1 MSVPTQPPP
10 ERDRGTPRDPAPPP
24 RAAAP
29 AALDA
34 LRSRWSAHPRV
45 TLALKAAAAAA
56 LAWLLIRPFG
66 GVFDNYSY
74 YGPFGAVVA
83 VSSTVARSLR
93 STAQAAAAIA
103 LGAATA
109 LVARELPV
117 HEVTALALVV
127 ATGTGIAGWRRLG
140 PMGSW
145 VPVSALFIL
154 ILGERDPSSYVLA
167 YLGLTTVGGVV
178 GIVVNVTFPSLP
190 LTPTRLAL
198 RRLRAEL
205 AEQLNDVAEGLEQ
218 PDPPTSEQWRRRRR
232 GLRPHIDRMREL
244 VAETAEARRVNWR
257 ARRWRPEAD
266 QQHALA
272 VVLEDLTG
280 LTNQVVKLVGER
292 ERAEQ
297 SEPALGP
304 ALRPLTA
311 VALAATADLLD
322 SLDDPEQREAALE
335 RATAA
340 VDDLR
345 HATSAAWH
353 EQGEDRYTAATLV
366 TALERVLGNLKDA
379 C

>member
-1 MSVPTQPPP
+1 MSLPTKPHPEQQGRETPP
-10 ERDRGTPRDPAPPP
+10 DATPP
-24 RAAAP
+24 RPAAA
-29 AALDA
+29 ALA
-34 LRSRWSAHPRV
+34 TLRAQWAAHPRV
-45 TLALKAAAAAA
+45 TLALKAATAAA
-56 LAWLLIRPFG
+56 LAWLLILPLG

-93 STAQAAAAIA
+93 STAQAAGAIA

-117 HEVTALALVV
+117 HEVVALALVV

-140 PMGSW
+140 PLGSW

-167 YLGLTTVGGVV
+167 YLGLTTIGGVV
-178 GIVVNVTFPSLP
+178 GIAVNVAFPSLP

-205 AEQLNDVAEGLEQ
+205 AEQLQDVAEGLEQ
-218 PDPPTSEQWRRRRR
+218 PDTPTFDEWRRRRR
-232 GLRPHIDRMREL
+232 ALRPHIDRMREL

-266 QQHALA
+266 RQHAVA

-311 VALAATADLLD
+311 AALTATADLVD
-322 SLDDPEQREAALE
+322 CLDDPQQRDAAFE
-335 RATAA
+335 HTTAA

-366 TALERVLGNLKDA
+366 TALERVVSNLRDA

>member
-1 MSVPTQPPP
+1 MTVPTRTRPDEGRRRPLDDDS
-10 ERDRGTPRDPAPPP
+10 RSAAPP
-24 RAAAP
+24 RA
-29 AALDA
+29 LSVV
-34 LRSRWSAHPRV
+34 RSRWAEHPRV
-45 TLALKAAAAAA
+45 TLAMKAAAAVA

-83 VSSTVARSLR
+83 VSSTVTRSFR

-154 ILGERDPSSYVLA
+154 ILGQRDPSSYLLA
-167 YLGLTTVGGVV
+167 YLGLTTIGGLV
-178 GIVVNVTFPSLP
+178 GIAVNIAFPSLP

-218 PDPPTSEQWRRRRR
+218 PDPPTYDEWRRRRR
-232 GLRPHIDRMREL
+232 ALRPHIDRMREL
-244 VAETAEARRVNWR
+244 AAETAEARQVNWR

-266 QQHALA
+266 HQHALA

-311 VALAATADLLD
+311 AALAATAELLD
-322 SLDDPEQREAALE
+322 CLDDPQQRDAALE
-335 RATAA
+335 RTQGTL
-340 VDDLR
+340 DDLR
-345 HATSAAWH
+345 QATSAAWH
-353 EQGEDRYTAATLV
+353 EHGEDRYTAASLV
-366 TALERVLGNLKDA
+366 TALERILGNLQEA